1 MSMTELN
8 AIRARLEARVADYV
22 NALSTNDMNAINSIE
37 AAMKQDEKEYA
48 EEAKCIAFSACKS
61 FENPVLEAVKMHDYR
76 ILTHRIVREDGV
88 PVGVEIVEKNKD
100 VDLVK
105 FCAYIGISHLWEYK
119 VEKLGNLLCIRT
131 AKELGY
137 TDAQIKGLDRMY
149 YCTALAKKEELGA
162 IPTSNK
168 QIVKLL
174 QEVIDS
180 ILYVPNDKGTGNMYR
195 VNSHDVAYMLDCYTG
210 RDNKNRNTVKVA
222 KTSFVHSILLDV
234 MNRITTGTMYGVSF
248 KKFTEEK
255 AEAIEKKVAKLK
267 DEEKKAQAEKY
278 DRADEDARMDD
289 AEVSESSENAE
300 SVATEVIS
308 RDEMTPA
315 ATEAAE

>member
-1 MSMTELN
+1 MGMNELN
-8 AIRARLEARVADYV
+8 AIRARLETRIADYV
-22 NALSTNDMNAINSIE
+22 NALAANDMNSINAIE

-48 EEAKCIAFSACKS
+48 EEAKCIAFSACRG
-61 FENPVLEAVKMHDYR
+61 FENPVLNAIKMHDYR
-76 ILTHRIVREDGV
+76 ILAHKIVRENGV

-119 VEKLGNLLCIRT
+119 VEKLGNLLCMRT
-131 AKELGY
+131 ARELGY
-137 TDAQIKGLDRMY
+137 TDAQIKGLDKMY

-180 ILYVPNDKGTGNMYR
+180 ILYVPNDKKTGNIYR

-222 KTSFVHSILLDV
+222 KVSFVHSILLDV
-234 MNRITTGTMYGVSF
+234 MNRIVTGTMYGVNF
-248 KKFTEEK
+248 KKFSDEK

-267 DEEKKAQAEKY
+267 DEEKKAKAEQY
-278 DRADEDARMDD
+278 DRADEDACMDD
-289 AEVSESSENAE
+289 AENAE
-300 SVATEVIS
+300 TVATEVIS

-315 ATEAAE
+315 TTEAAE